1 MNRNPFSSLLNLSK
15 GKTAIAL
22 VFISGY
28 LGIVCQK
35 AIADRTIEFTAP
47 PPSSDRPNNNSQLY
61 RIYIKG
67 SSRELLQQ
75 VRSVEP
81 LAFVRRKEGV
91 IQAGLFIEE
100 WRAKSRLQQLQSQ
113 GIKAEIRKL
122 GSDNSNKIGTNN
134 FSDIIIDR
142 PESSAAPNKSRLYY
156 AIVPGKK
163 EDLAS
168 REAQLV
174 WLGISPDAFRIKENP
189 RGLHIAVGPFRTR
202 QEAESWSNY
211 LRSYGMDARVF
222 YGRW

>member
-1 MNRNPFSSLLNLSK
+1 MNQKFYSFFLPLNN

-22 VFISGY
+22 LFICGCF
-28 LGIVCQK
+28 GIVCQR

-47 PPSSDRPNNNSQLY
+47 PPSSNQSNSSELY

-67 SSRELLQQ
+67 SSPELLEQ
-75 VRSVEP
+75 VRRVEP
-81 LAFVRRKEGV
+81 LAFVRRKDGV
-91 IQAGLFIEE
+91 IQAGLFVDEV
-100 WRAKSRLQQLQSQ
+100 RAKSRLQQLQSQ
-113 GIKAEIRKL
+113 GIKAQITKL
-122 GSDNSNKIGTNN
+122 GSSNTSNSGNN
-134 FSDIIIDR
+134 NYEGIIIDR
-142 PESSAAPNKSRLYY
+142 PAGSAAPSKSRLYY
-156 AIVPGKK
+156 AVVPGKK

-189 RGLHIAVGPFRTR
+189 RGLHIAVGPFQTR